1 MTAASAHGRLSP
13 AETGDVAVG
22 TPVIPRLPTA
32 LTAAPYQR
40 SQEISPPPPDPPGW
54 HLGVTGGVA
63 LAGAWGERLTGGGSS
78 RPCDP
83 TPRGGAGA
91 PSLPAAAA
99 LPARPDGGQGFAI
112 RH

>member
-1 MTAASAHGRLSP
+1 MTAASAHERLSP

-22 TPVIPRLPTA
+22 GPPIPRLPTA

-40 SQEISPPPPDPPGW
+40 SQEISPRSPDPPGW
-54 HLGVTGGVA
+54 HLEVTGGVA
-63 LAGAWGERLTGGGSS
+63 LAGACGERLIRGGGS

-83 TPRGGAGA
+83 TPRGRAVA

-99 LPARPDGGQGFAI
+99 LPARPGGGAGGGG
-112 RH
+112 